1 MALLRKYSD
10 YIILL
15 LVILVLILLL
25 IIYTDMHVAKISLDM
40 RETLLHIAK
49 ISTKK

>member
-1 MALLRKYSD
+1 MAVLRKYSD

-25 IIYTDMHVAKISLDM
+25 IMYTDMHLAKINQDV
-40 RETLLHIAK
+40 RETLLTI
-49 ISTKK
+49 TLNLRL

>member
-1 MALLRKYSD
+1 MTLLRKYSD

-25 IIYTDMHVAKISLDM
+25 IMYTDMHLAKINQDV
-40 RETLLHIAK
+40 RETLL
-49 ISTKK
+49 TGTGYLRL